1 MKKKMYK
8 SKKQWVIAGITS
20 AGLILSPSV
29 LAEESANHTTSS
41 SVSSWVGLNQPAQLA
56 PTSPDTAPASSE
68 TDSRMT
74 SEPTLASTDLSV
86 NKTQSESP
94 ASSVLSSEAT
104 SEESFVTSSDQSSSS
119 VRSASATATHVESIT
134 DPTVSR
140 TTSSPERASALTS
153 AAVSSS
159 DGDLPGA
166 AAGNGHSEEV
176 LVTKVVNHKT
186 LTLTYNG
193 PIASNEKI
201 QYAVWGDVN
210 GRNDITWYTADQIG
224 AAYVD
229 LSKHKEYGLYHV
241 HTYKNSLGKM
251 IGLEG
256 GQLTVAKPWL
266 TPKITESSPNHY
278 VVRLEGVP
286 SSISAVKVPV
296 WSDKNGQD
304 DLKWYS
310 ASQVSSGI
318 YEAHIDT
325 TYHNNDF
332 GTYHI
337 HAYGVSAI
345 TGQQIGIAST
355 RFERVAKAVPQ
366 QSLAKVSISAK
377 TDTTAT
383 VTVTA
388 VEKAIKSIAV
398 AAWSKTGGQDDL
410 KWYQASAVNQTA
422 QVTINMRDLSN
433 TSDDYTIHVYTT
445 YQDGSRVGTDLGDH
459 RFIRPA
465 ASQTVSARLTSTGIA
480 LSVASTAVKDLSKVR
495 VAVWSDASGQDD
507 IKWYATDAKGEAL
520 ALYGNHKSTG
530 LYHIHAYSY
539 ETGKPVFVAKTTTT
553 VTNLPD
559 KTGRVN
565 VSVVDT
571 SNYTFKTRISDVSS
585 RHGLRSIRVAV
596 WSDSNGQDDI
606 QWYTASKQNDGSYEA
621 ITHLSTHK
629 YVNGKYHVHVYY
641 QLNDGRMSG
650 LTATSLNV
658 TTPAPRAY
666 IQRELAAIKSEYER
680 LFGNLRGTK
689 SLVIMP
695 TDGTELLLI
704 NNNVQRSAS
713 TIKLFI
719 MAAAFAKAE
728 RGELDLSQ
736 RYTVKASDIVQASVN
751 LNGATGRTYTLDNI
765 TRMMVETSDNTAT
778 NIMINAIGGIAAV
791 NNEIRRLG
799 YTKTTLNR
807 YMRIPSQI
815 NAGLEN
821 YISAIEAADL
831 IKNIYNNASTA
842 RDASDRSMLSKLSN
856 NYYKL
861 WLPASIQNLAQTW
874 DKPGNDGTF
883 GVENDVAIIKRNNR
897 AYAIALLTQGTGSNG
912 TTYTNR
918 FAQLGQAIVRQL

>member
-68 TDSRMT
+68 TDSRVT

-153 AAVSSS
+153 TAVSSS

-241 HTYKNSLGKM
+241 HTYKNISGKM

-278 VVRLEGVP
+278 VVRLEGGP

-325 TYHNNDF
+325 AHHNNDF
-332 GTYHI
+332 GTYHV

-345 TGQQIGIAST
+345 TGQQIAIAST

-383 VTVTA
+383 VTVIA

-422 QVTINMRDLSN
+422 QVTVNMRDLSN

-459 RFIRPA
+459 RFTRPA

-530 LYHIHAYSY
+530 LYHVHAYSY
-539 ETGKPVFVAKTTTT
+539 ETGKPVFVAKTTATIAQ
-553 VTNLPD
+553 LPS
-559 KTGRVN
+559 KTGS
-565 VSVVDT
+565 VSISSLNHMT
-571 SNYTFKTRISDVSS
+571 NTFQTTISQVSA
-585 RHGLRSIRVAV
+585 RDGLKSVRVAV
-596 WSDSNGQDDI
+596 WSDASGQDDLEWQVATRQSNGTYI
-606 QWYTASKQNDGSYEA
+606 ATTSLAKHGYT
-621 ITHLSTHK
+621 
-629 YVNGKYHVHVYY
+629 NGKYHVHVYY
-641 QLNDGRMSG
+641 ELGNGSLSALSASTTTISGVVAKDYPMPYYNQRDSRWSSKYYGRYTMG
-650 LTATSLNV
+650 DTGCVPTSLSMVFSALTGKTIMPTTVADWLYYNTNEFDRLVPGTRAPGIVKASEAWGLKATNLSSYNSIVSALREGYYILAGVQNNV
-658 TTPAPRAY
+658 FVSGGSHEIVLKGYNNGMVHVTDPY
-666 IQRELAAIKSEYER
+666 
-680 LFGNLRGTK
+680 TK
-689 SLVIMP
+689 SLSGWYAMSYLFDTKS
-695 TDGTELLLI
+695 TDKDDT
-704 NNNVQRSAS
+704 
-713 TIKLFI
+713 
-719 MAAAFAKAE
+719 M
-728 RGELDLSQ
+728 
-736 RYTVKASDIVQASVN
+736 
-751 LNGATGRTYTLDNI
+751 
-765 TRMMVETSDNTAT
+765 
-778 NIMINAIGGIAAV
+778 
-791 NNEIRRLG
+791 LG
-799 YTKTTLNR
+799 LPFFK
-807 YMRIPSQI
+807 
-815 NAGLEN
+815 
-821 YISAIEAADL
+821 ISHI
-831 IKNIYNNASTA
+831 
-842 RDASDRSMLSKLSN
+842 
-856 NYYKL
+856 
-861 WLPASIQNLAQTW
+861 
-874 DKPGNDGTF
+874 
-883 GVENDVAIIKRNNR
+883 
-897 AYAIALLTQGTGSNG
+897 
-912 TTYTNR
+912 
-918 FAQLGQAIVRQL
+918 

>member
-8 SKKQWVIAGITS
+8 SKKHWVIAGITS

-68 TDSRMT
+68 TDSRVT

-94 ASSVLSSEAT
+94 ASSVRSSEAT
-104 SEESFVTSSDQSSSS
+104 PEESFAAASEQSSSS
-119 VRSASATATHVESIT
+119 VRSASAPATHVESVT

-140 TTSSPERASALTS
+140 TTSSPESASALTS
-153 AAVSSS
+153 TAVSSS

-186 LTLTYNG
+186 LTLKYNG

-241 HTYKNSLGKM
+241 HTYKNSSGKM

-318 YEAHIDT
+318 YEAYIDT

-332 GTYHI
+332 GTYHV

-345 TGQQIGIAST
+345 TGQQIAIAST

-422 QVTINMRDLSN
+422 QVMVNMRDLSN

-445 YQDGSRVGTDLGDH
+445 YQDGSRVGTNLGDH
-459 RFIRPA
+459 RFTRPA

-520 ALYGNHKSTG
+520 ALYGNHRSTG

-553 VTNLPD
+553 IAQLPS
-559 KTGRVN
+559 KTGSVSISSVN
-565 VSVVDT
+565 HTTNTFQTTISQVSARD
-571 SNYTFKTRISDVSS
+571 
-585 RHGLRSIRVAV
+585 GLKSVRVAV
-596 WSDSNGQDDI
+596 WSDASGQDDLEWQVATRQSNGTYI
-606 QWYTASKQNDGSYEA
+606 ATTSLAKHGYT
-621 ITHLSTHK
+621 
-629 YVNGKYHVHVYY
+629 NGKYHVHVYY
-641 QLNDGRMSG
+641 ELGNG
-650 LTATSLNV
+650 SLS
-658 TTPAPRAY
+658 A
-666 IQRELAAIKSEYER
+666 L
-680 LFGNLRGTK
+680 
-689 SLVIMP
+689 
-695 TDGTELLLI
+695 
-704 NNNVQRSAS
+704 SAS
-713 TIKLFI
+713 TTTISGVV
-719 MAAAFAKAE
+719 AKEDTTGSASQ
-728 RGELDLSQ
+728 GNYGKVNKIIYLDAGHGGYDPGAVYGNITEKSLNLKIQSL
-736 RYTVKASDIVQASVN
+736 VQAKLERAGYKVITTRTADSFVDLLPRSSKAN
-751 LNGATGRTYTLDNI
+751 QSLADLFVSIHFNASTSASANGIETYYYEYYPEYQPSINKLYHNHVERLKRSATLASAIQSATVGATGAKNNGVLRNTFAVL
-765 TRMMVETSDNTAT
+765 RETTAPAVLLELGYLSNDIERSRVT
-778 NIMINAIGGIAAV
+778 QSSYQEKLTNAIVSGI
-791 NNEIRRLG
+791 
-799 YTKTTLNR
+799 
-807 YMRIPSQI
+807 
-815 NAGLEN
+815 
-821 YISAIEAADL
+821 
-831 IKNIYNNASTA
+831 
-842 RDASDRSMLSKLSN
+842 LS
-856 NYYKL
+856 YYKTY
-861 WLPASIQNLAQTW
+861 SI
-874 DKPGNDGTF
+874 
-883 GVENDVAIIKRNNR
+883 
-897 AYAIALLTQGTGSNG
+897 
-912 TTYTNR
+912 
-918 FAQLGQAIVRQL
+918 